1 MPHTLV
7 ITSAKTGPDRTIAGQ
22 TIPNVVNVEFDLASK
37 RLLVQVENQ
46 AGDNIKEF
54 DLSYVA
60 AVTVSIVTGNWTVT
74 IA

>member
-1 MPHTLV
+1 MPHQLV

-22 TIPNVVNVEFDLASK
+22 TIPNVTNIEFDLNGK

-46 AGDNIKEF
+46 AGDNVKEF
-54 DLSYVA
+54 DLTQVA
-60 AVTVSIVTGNWTVT
+60 AVTVSIVLGNWTVT